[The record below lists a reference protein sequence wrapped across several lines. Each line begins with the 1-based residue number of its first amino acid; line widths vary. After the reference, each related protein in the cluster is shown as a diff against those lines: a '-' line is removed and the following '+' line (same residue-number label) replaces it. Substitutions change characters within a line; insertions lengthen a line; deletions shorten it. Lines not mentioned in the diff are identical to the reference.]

1 MSLAQLLDYGI
12 KEVPQQ
18 SEIRTETVEPNNAT
32 TDKSRIF
39 KYTIRNVGFL
49 EGTSMLT
56 FKLKNIAG
64 TDARYRVNLWNGAL
78 ACIKNAHLRIGD
90 FEVQNAQD
98 VSRIATLL
106 NLNKSVLQRRNVIGH
121 YLGNQLE
128 VQIGS
133 EADTNRGAGT
143 DATGAGQLWVN
154 PTDSGVNF
162 GTVANG
168 TSSAVNSL
176 SIVSNEANNER
187 YGIPLSMIFP
197 CLKGRSLPL
206 FLFTDYNIQME
217 FEMNF
222 SDEYAY
228 DTSMNYSQTAVRDY
242 MCGSTLVGFNDVNLV
257 IDYML
262 PPSSVINNFLKQTQQ
277 QGGYRFEFPE
287 ISVVKKKLLAV
298 PVSKQI
304 QEVEHR
310 LGQTGKEVHNIIMMK
325 RFVDYK
331 DKMGLTLNN
340 LTATTTNGTP
350 NITVMANT
358 EKIGYLAQFSSATNF
373 TTPHSVVNLGAD
385 GTSLVL
391 GGNATGTGAVTDG
404 KIVNQNSQG
413 LGRKV
418 LQGQSIDGCDEE
430 EYNVE
435 VNGLDIYP
443 SYIYNNASQY
453 NQMSLVLDNDLIV
466 PRTMYFTDPNTERQ
480 RLAPLE
486 DGLTG
491 NYKPLGCDLRN
502 GNAVMVGGGTVI
514 QSGSPLIFKY
524 KRKPRMNG
532 SGDGTNGAN
541 NALGR
546 AIDYRGEMDID
557 YYITHARVVVVK
569 KLDKG
574 TSVMVS
580 S

>member
-18 SEIRTETVEPNNAT
+18 SEIRTETIEPNNAT
-32 TDKSRIF
+32 NDKSRVF

-64 TDARYRVNLWNGAL
+64 TNARYRVNLWNGAL

-128 VQIGS
+128 VNVNG
-133 EADTNRGAGT
+133 AGANAHRGAGT
-143 DATGAGQLWVN
+143 DATGSGQLWVDETN
-154 PTDSGVNF
+154 SGVNF
-162 GTVANG
+162 GQVADG
-168 TSSAVNSL
+168 TNAAVNSL
-176 SIVSNEANNER
+176 SIVDTESLNER

-228 DTSMNYSQTAVRDY
+228 DISMNYAQTAVRDY

-262 PPSSVINNFLKQTQQ
+262 PPSSVLNNFIKQTQQ

-287 ISVVKKKLLAV
+287 ISVVKKKLTAV
-298 PVSKQI
+298 PVSKQL
-304 QEVEHR
+304 QETEHR
-310 LGQTGKEVHNIIMMK
+310 LGQTGKEVHSVIMMK

-331 DKMGLTLNN
+331 DKYGLTLSGVSAT
-340 LTATTTNGTP
+340 TATDT
-350 NITVMANT
+350 NITALANT
-358 EKIGYLAQFSSATNF
+358 EKIGYGAVVSSATNA
-373 TTPHSVVNLGAD
+373 TNPHSVVNLGAN

-391 GGNATGTGAVTDG
+391 AGATTGTGAVTDL
-404 KIVNQNSQG
+404 KIVNVNSQG

-430 EYNVE
+430 EYNLE

-443 SYIYNNASQY
+443 SFIYNNASHY

-466 PRTMYFTDPNTERQ
+466 PRTMYYTDPNTERQ

-486 DGLTG
+486 DGLTS

-502 GNAVMVGGGTVI
+502 GNPVMVGGGTVI

-532 SGDGTNGAN
+532 GGDGTNAAN

-546 AIDYRGEMDID
+546 AIDYRGEMDVD